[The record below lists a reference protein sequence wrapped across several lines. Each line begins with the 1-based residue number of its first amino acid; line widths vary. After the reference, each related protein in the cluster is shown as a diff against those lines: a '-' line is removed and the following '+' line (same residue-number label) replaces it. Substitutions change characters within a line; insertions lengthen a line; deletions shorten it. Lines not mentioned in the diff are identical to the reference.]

1 MRYLRLLTR
10 VSTFVFFVI
19 LTCVLSGKTF
29 AAGSRKPRFEGAIEI
44 KGVKYI
50 FRVDHGQTI
59 EEAAA
64 LFGQKHNLERHLVDE
79 LVSDMTDHLAS
90 KPVDTGDMKDIL
102 EMEIEAAGD
111 QRAGQDM
118 EKERKEEEHQK
129 SILKEEGEKFDTKE
143 LEKQQMMQQQLEE
156 QKQKAKEE
164 EGKKTSALEQRKKEE
179 EQSKQLKK
187 RQKSV

>member
-1 MRYLRLLTR
+1 MMRYLLTTR
-10 VSTFVFFVI
+10 ASTFVFFVI

-118 EKERKEEEHQK
+118 EKERKEETNKQNLRK
-129 SILKEEGEKFDTKE
+129 RNEKRRNK
-143 LEKQQMMQQQLEE
+143 
-156 QKQKAKEE
+156 
-164 EGKKTSALEQRKKEE
+164 
-179 EQSKQLKK
+179 
-187 RQKSV
+187 